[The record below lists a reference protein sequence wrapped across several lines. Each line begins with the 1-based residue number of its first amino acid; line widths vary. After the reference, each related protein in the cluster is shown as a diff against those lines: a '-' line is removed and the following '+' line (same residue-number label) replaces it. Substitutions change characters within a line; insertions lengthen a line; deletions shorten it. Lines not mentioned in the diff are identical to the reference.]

1 MSTDR
6 LIHQL
11 RSVRIGLALILTLF
25 AAASSWAT
33 DYITDV
39 MVLGGD
45 KSTVSE
51 MKLEYEQKG
60 WIFIDDDLN
69 DGAGGDYVHVLYKKS
84 SGYSSNVITDIII
97 KTGEHPDS
105 YIFNGRTYYRAP
117 HDGSEYFK
125 SYGGN
130 LNSGTTV
137 SSSTNMWLYY
147 TKEEFPD
154 KRAVSGIAFTVAD
167 DNKTKIMEGYTTLG
181 RNGAVVGS
189 DGSGALDL
197 NEGAGS
203 DSKYI
208 YMHISTVQSVLAGAL
223 KYISDVVVFGG
234 EKDDVNAQ
242 KERYASQ
249 GWVVIDQDLNDGA
262 GSGTDYVYLAYKKS
276 PLSEDGNGFITDFII
291 KTDDY
296 PDTYEFN
303 GRTYYRA
310 PNFGSEHFEA
320 HGGNLN
326 SGTRSSSTNM
336 RLYFTREKFSD
347 NRVVDDIAFTTG
359 EDNKTKNGYTTLG
372 KDGAAVGSDGSGAL
386 DLNEGVGYTSDY
398 IYMHYATT
406 LKSLDVVDLAALTGD
421 YVATDGKILT
431 GTLGGNYK
439 ISIANGATVTLKN
452 ALIDGHKYPD
462 SKWAG
467 LTCEGDCKIV
477 LAEGSVN
484 FVTAF
489 YKDYPGI
496 FVPEGYTLTIEGSGR
511 LDVYGTILSA
521 GIGGGYNISCGNIV
535 INGGTVN
542 AMGGNGVGGGYTDGG
557 TTTVGNIT
565 INGGTIV
572 AMGAGNG
579 AGIGGGYTYNSGTAT
594 VGNITINGGTVTAT
608 GGTDGA
614 GIGGGH
620 TIGGKTTVGD
630 ITINGGTVTAT
641 GGDYGAGIGGGY
653 TESGTATVGD
663 ITINGGTVT
672 ATGGKY
678 GAGIGGGYIYN
689 NGRTTVGDIT
699 IQGCTVTAT
708 GGGNGA
714 GIGSG
719 YTNGGTITVGDITIQ
734 GCTVTA
740 TGGTG
745 IGGDY
750 TTNGGTTTVGN
761 IIIQGSTVNATG
773 GTDGAGIGGGYIYK
787 GTTTVGD
794 ITIQGGT
801 VIATGGKFGAGIGSG
816 NNYDVARTTVGD
828 ITINGGLVTAKGF
841 VGIGKGDYYL
851 KEDRVKVEIGSIRL
865 YHGFKEIAATITE
878 NPIYM
883 YGETDVSGNPNE
895 YFAIDGSV
903 TRSLIAVQI
912 DKKIVNGKIQVVETP
927 SKGKFFVDEIVSL
940 DATPDFGYK
949 FESFHVKDASKN
961 DITVDNGK
969 FVVPSSDVTVSAD
982 FASKYPM
989 LTFSEN
995 GRKVTVNGTYGGT
1008 EAFELDEDIRVESA
1022 VLDRNFAVTD
1032 ESSDKRARSTIT
1044 LPFDIAAEYVTGLSR
1059 VLAFKKVGPY
1069 TDRETGKEKTAMFV
1083 SYVWCAKGY
1092 GAENCPE
1099 SDVVLEAYRPY
1110 IVELEDDLTKI
1121 SLTGPV
1127 TLKKTAGV
1135 NTDSRSGDWVF
1146 RGMLR
1151 YKKWD
1156 ETADKAQLTGCNG
1169 KSCIYG
1175 YAASGD
1181 KNILGQFVRIAAG
1194 AYIYPFRAYLG
1205 YEPEEQQPVQAVAP
1219 ANASYV
1225 LRPDVHVRGEE
1236 IPENMDVV
1244 VDDGD
1249 GETTVIGQFN
1259 TRTGEFRMNGAATR
1273 RTFDAKG
1280 RNVGDKANKA
1290 RGAYYGKKVL
1300 K

>member
-6 LIHQL
+6 LFHQL

-45 KSTVSE
+45 KSTISQ
-51 MKLEYEQKG
+51 MKSDYEQKG

-84 SGYSSNVITDIII
+84 SSYSSNVITDIII

-130 LNSGTTV
+130 LNSATTV
-137 SSSTNMWLYY
+137 SSSTNMRLYY
-147 TKEEFPD
+147 TKEEFSD
-154 KRAVSGIAFTVAD
+154 KRAVSKIAFTVAD
-167 DNKTKIMEGYTTLG
+167 NNETKTKDGYTTLG

-234 EKDDVNAQ
+234 EKDDVNAL

-296 PDTYEFN
+296 PDTYKFN
-303 GRTYYRA
+303 GRTYYRT
-310 PNFGSEHFEA
+310 PNFGSEHFES

-452 ALIDGHKYPD
+452 AVINGANNKNYT
-462 SKWAG
+462 WAG
-467 LTCEGDCKIV
+467 LTCKGDCNIV
-477 LAEGSVN
+477 LEGSENKVKGFFEN
-484 FVTAF
+484 
-489 YKDYPGI
+489 YPGI
-496 FVPEGYTLTIEGSGR
+496 FVPKGYTLTIEGSGK
-511 LDVYGTILSA
+511 LDVIGGDYAA
-521 GIGGGYNISCGNIV
+521 GIGGGYTSSYAMTTVGNIV
-535 INGGTVN
+535 INGGTVTATSGYYGAGIGSGFTN
-542 AMGGNGVGGGYTDGG
+542 GGTTNISNITINGGTVTATGGKYGAGIGGGVTYSSGTTTVGDITIQGGTVTATGGQSGAGIGGGYTSSYAMTTVGNIIIQGSTVNATGGTEGAGIGSGFTKGG
-557 TTTVGNIT
+557 TTNIGNITIQGGTVTTTGGYCGAGIGSGFTNGGTATVGNIT
-565 INGGTIV
+565 INGGTVTATGGNDGTGIGGGV
-572 AMGAGNG
+572 TEGGTATVGDIIINGGTVNATSLFNG
-579 AGIGGGYTYNSGTAT
+579 AGIGSGRTFNSGTAT

-608 GGTDGA
+608 GG
-614 GIGGGH
+614 
-620 TIGGKTTVGD
+620 
-630 ITINGGTVTAT
+630 
-641 GGDYGAGIGGGY
+641 
-653 TESGTATVGD
+653 
-663 ITINGGTVT
+663 
-672 ATGGKY
+672 
-678 GAGIGGGYIYN
+678 
-689 NGRTTVGDIT
+689 
-699 IQGCTVTAT
+699 Q
-708 GGGNGA
+708 NGA

-719 YTNGGTITVGDITIQ
+719 YNHEGT
-734 GCTVTA
+734 A
-740 TGGTG
+740 
-745 IGGDY
+745 
-750 TTNGGTTTVGN
+750 TVGN
-761 IIIQGSTVNATG
+761 
-773 GTDGAGIGGGYIYK
+773 
-787 GTTTVGD
+787 
-794 ITIQGGT
+794 
-801 VIATGGKFGAGIGSG
+801 
-816 NNYDVARTTVGD
+816 
-828 ITINGGLVTAKGF
+828 ITINGGTVNAQGF
-841 VGIGKGDYYL
+841 VGIGKG
-851 KEDRVKVEIGSIRL
+851 KVKGVNAKAEIGPIHL
-865 YHGFKEIAATITE
+865 YHGFKEIDATITE

-883 YGETDVSGNPNE
+883 YGETDVSSNPSE

-989 LTFSEN
+989 LTFSDN
-995 GRKVTVNGTYGGT
+995 GKKVTVNGTYGGT
-1008 EAFELDEDIRVESA
+1008 EAFELDEDISVESA
-1022 VLDRNFAVTD
+1022 VFDRTFVVAD
-1032 ESSDKRARSTIT
+1032 ESSTKRARSTIT
-1044 LPFDIAAEYVTGLSR
+1044 LPFDIAAENVTGLSR

-1069 TDRETGKEKTAMFV
+1069 IDRETGKEKTAMFV

-1092 GAENCPE
+1092 GAKNCPE
-1099 SDVVLEAYRPY
+1099 SDVVLKAYRPY

-1156 ETADKAQLTGCNG
+1156 ATADKSQLTGCNG

-1181 KNILGQFVRIAAG
+1181 KSILGQFVRVGEG
-1194 AYIYPFRAYLG
+1194 AYIYPFRAYFG
-1205 YEPEEQQPVQAVAP
+1205 YEPEDRQPVQTLAP
-1219 ANASYV
+1219 ANASYM

-1244 VDDGD
+1244 VDGGD

-1273 RTFDAKG
+1273 RTFDVKG